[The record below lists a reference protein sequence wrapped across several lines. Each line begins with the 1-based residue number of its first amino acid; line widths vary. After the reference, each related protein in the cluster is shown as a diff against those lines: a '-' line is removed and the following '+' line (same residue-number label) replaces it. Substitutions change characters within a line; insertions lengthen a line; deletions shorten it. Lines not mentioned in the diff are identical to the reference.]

1 MAIRGTQVQPSSTS
15 PADDPAAAVALF
27 DRACRGDRAAFG
39 QIVRLYQDRLYTTVL
54 RLIGQRDE
62 AVELTQEA
70 FTRAL
75 QSMHKFRGESAPYTW
90 LCKIATN
97 LALDRL
103 RRQTRRPTFSL
114 NGSDGAKVNGSSRD
128 QAAGLIERM
137 RQSGPGPAEAL
148 DLRERAEQVVAALG
162 RLDPDYRVLVVLRD
176 VDGLDYQQMADVLEM
191 PLGTLKS
198 RLFRARVALREELK
212 AYMS

>member
-1 MAIRGTQVQPSSTS
+1 MAIRGTQVQSTT
-15 PADDPAAAVALF
+15 PAEDSAVVALF
-27 DRACRGDRAAFG
+27 ERACRGDRPAFG
-39 QIVRLYQDRLYTTVL
+39 QIVRLYQDRLFTTVL

-62 AVELTQEA
+62 AIELTQEA

-75 QSMHKFRGESAPYTW
+75 AALPNFRGDSAPYTW

-97 LALDRL
+97 LTLDRL
-103 RRQTRRPTFSL
+103 RRKVRRPTFSL
-114 NGSDGAKVNGSSRD
+114 NGSDGAKSNGSSRD

-137 RQSGPGPAEAL
+137 RQSGPGPAETL
-148 DLRERAEQVVAALG
+148 DLREQAEQVVAALG

-176 VDGLDYQQMADVLEM
+176 VDGLDYQQMATVLDM

-212 AYMS
+212 AYMT